1 MDSSLADLTHMRAS
15 NLRQTLLGR
24 LCGTRQ
30 RFRNR
35 YEILRVLGRGGFG
48 ITFLARDAALPG
60 TPLCVIKQLCPKVSE
75 SSALQRARERFQQ
88 EAKTLGKLGNHA
100 QIPMLLD
107 YFESE
112 GEFFLVQE
120 FIRGSTLAR
129 EVRRSGCFDEAKVKQ
144 FLREFLPLL
153 DYIHENYVIH
163 RDIKPPNII
172 RCKDDK
178 RLVLID
184 FGAVKE
190 KIAQVEEN
198 TIKPSTTQFVGT
210 VGFAPPEQL
219 ATRPV
224 YSSDLYAVGVTCL
237 YLLSGKSPLDFDYEF
252 ATGEVR
258 WCDQIQVSDHFALVL
273 SKMLK
278 ISPSERYQSATQVI
292 KALGLETHWDNLADC
307 MNDVRS
313 RPVAKSDLQLV
324 EIDAAGFSPSVL
336 HQANAIRDWRS
347 RLTARQSRQ
356 RLPSKRAYNSSG
368 HSQ

>member
-1 MDSSLADLTHMRAS
+1 MDSSLADLINIRAS
-15 NLRQTLLGR
+15 NLRHTLLGK

-30 RFRNR
+30 RFRDR

-48 ITFLARDAALPG
+48 ITFLARDVALPG
-60 TPLCVIKQLCPKVSE
+60 APLCVIKQLCPKVSE
-75 SSALQRARERFQQ
+75 PAALQRARERFQQ
-88 EAKTLGKLGNHA
+88 EAKTLGKLGSHA
-100 QIPMLLD
+100 QVPMLLD

-129 EVRRSGCFDEAKVKQ
+129 EVRRSGCFTEAAVKQ

-153 DYIHENYVIH
+153 QYIHENRVIH

-172 RCKDDK
+172 RCKDDA

-190 KIAQVEEN
+190 KIAQIEEN

-252 ATGEVR
+252 VTGEVR
-258 WCDQIQVSDHFALVL
+258 WRDQIEVSDHFALVL
-273 SKMLK
+273 NKMLK
-278 ISPSERYQSATQVI
+278 ISPSERYASANHVI
-292 KALGLETHWDNLADC
+292 KALGLETHWDNLASC

-313 RPVAKSDLQLV
+313 RPTAKPTLQVV
-324 EIDAAGFSPSVL
+324 EIDAVDFAPSVL
-336 HQANAIRDWRS
+336 QKANAIRDWRT
-347 RLTARQSRQ
+347 RLSARQARQ
-356 RLPSKRAYNSSG
+356 RLQPKMTYSSSG
-368 HSQ
+368 YSQ